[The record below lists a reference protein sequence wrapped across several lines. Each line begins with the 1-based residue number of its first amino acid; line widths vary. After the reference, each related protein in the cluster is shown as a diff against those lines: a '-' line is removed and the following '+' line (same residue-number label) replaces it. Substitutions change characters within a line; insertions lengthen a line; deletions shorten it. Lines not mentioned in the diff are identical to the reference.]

1 VTTEQPV
8 ALVTGGARRIGA
20 AIVRELHQEGY
31 RVLVHCRHSI
41 QDAQAL
47 CEQLNHERP
56 DTAKVVVGD
65 LNDADAIA
73 SLAASVLNS
82 FGRLDSLIN
91 NASVFY
97 PTPVGEA
104 TLEHWDDLFA
114 SNARAPF
121 FLSQALAP
129 ALTKSR
135 GCIVNIAD
143 IHAEKPLKNYTIYCM
158 AKAANQMLTRS
169 LARELAPAVRVNSV
183 APGAIMWP
191 ENEAEMDA
199 DDQLQIIDRTPMKRP
214 GHPDNIA
221 QTVLYLLQNDF
232 INGQIIAVDG
242 GRSLT

>member
-1 VTTEQPV
+1 MTTEQPV